1 MRTEAEVN
9 TAIEEY
15 ADLVRRV
22 SFMYLKNH
30 ADTED
35 IFQNVFLKYL
45 LHDEVFSSKEHE
57 KAWLIRISI
66 NAAKDF
72 LKSAQRRNVPL
83 DSIAER
89 GVKMSEGQS
98 AMTEAV
104 LKLPNKY
111 KDVIYLF
118 YYEGYNAVEIAEM
131 MGKPV
136 NTIYSL
142 LGRAREQLKKA
153 LGGEARVR

>member
-15 ADLVRRV
+15 ADMVRRV

-72 LKSAQRRNVPL
+72 LKSAHRRSVPL

-98 AMTEAV
+98 EMTTAV
-104 LKLPNKY
+104 LKLPSKY

-142 LGRAREQLKKA
+142 LGRAREQLKQT